1 LYVELFSEDPF
12 IALNPNNYR
21 DIRFHAYF
29 DEVRVERIEK
39 VREGR
44 DLLFKFHVMGVMVQ
58 GYQMTGQQ
66 TVLGPISEFYGWAR
80 SETYGDGYLI
90 SKSAWVENFLPV
102 LIGEKISLIE
112 LPKFEPAAE
121 LSEAVGFME
130 EAWRHYRSGDYDE
143 ALTNCRKALESTTKA
158 VMEKGFVKKPE
169 EKKEVDWKELF
180 QSEKIGKEIRK
191 VEEGLRSFTAG
202 GGPHL
207 RPISK
212 PEPPSP

>member
-1 LYVELFSEDPF
+1 MVGINITRIHAKAESFSPCLEVYVKITNTHTFPILLWGLSGNLYVSDAKGRNLFVCRAFSEDPF

-80 SETYGDGYLI
+80 SETYGDGYLTQTHI
-90 SKSAWVENFLPV
+90 KTRATFAVTTTHALLSYIIKRY
-102 LIGEKISLIE
+102 
-112 LPKFEPAAE
+112 PK
-121 LSEAVGFME
+121 
-130 EAWRHYRSGDYDE
+130 H
-143 ALTNCRKALESTTKA
+143 
-158 VMEKGFVKKPE
+158 
-169 EKKEVDWKELF
+169 
-180 QSEKIGKEIRK
+180 
-191 VEEGLRSFTAG
+191 
-202 GGPHL
+202 
-207 RPISK
+207 
-212 PEPPSP
+212 